1 MMSFEIAVPL
11 MALAVVGVGILILKR
26 DTRRLDAR
34 LERARHRHPA
44 E

>member
-1 MMSFEIAVPL
+1 MSFEIAVPL

>member
-1 MMSFEIAVPL
+1 MSLEFTVPV
-11 MALAVVGVGILILKR
+11 MAFLVVGVGILILKR